1 MDIFSGKQQR
11 PEGGDKTEADA
22 APLTNA
28 EKTMTRLIMVGAI
41 VVSAAAAMYAGKTG
55 VTMMMGYATAGN
67 AVTLKAC
74 AAVSRVAAKFASY
87 LYDVSQGED
96 IDKAVDKYVKNA
108 PSDILPTKPSIQAA
122 TAGIRSEIATLN
134 DRADELAANLSFKAE
149 GPANRI

>member
-1 MDIFSGKQQR
+1 MDKSSGTQQR
-11 PEGGDKTEADA
+11 PEGGDKTEVDA

-96 IDKAVDKYVKNA
+96 IDKALDKYVKNT
-108 PSDILPTKPSIQAA
+108 PNDVVPPKSSLQAA
-122 TAGIRSEIATLN
+122 ATGIRSEIATLN

-149 GPANRI
+149 GPSHRI